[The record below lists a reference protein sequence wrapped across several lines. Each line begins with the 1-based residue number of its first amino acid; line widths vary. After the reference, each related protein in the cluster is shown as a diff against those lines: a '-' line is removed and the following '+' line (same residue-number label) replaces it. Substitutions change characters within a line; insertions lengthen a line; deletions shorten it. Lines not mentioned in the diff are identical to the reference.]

1 MKAHWNILQKTA
13 ALGAAIAVS
22 AAAAGCRSASGAT
35 AEPTKP
41 ERLSI
46 AAVVAESRPI
56 SRYLR
61 VTGSLLADE
70 QAEVSAETSGR
81 VVATPVERG
90 TRVAAGALLVRVSAS
105 ETSARLQEAD
115 ANAAQIQ
122 ARGPRARRAR
132 TQVGGRHRNP
142 RAVRG
147 DRLRAAGQH
156 RGLRDARDPRGD
168 GRACRSDPRRA
179 DGAGTVRV
187 ARQGRPAGAAG
198 RRRLSGSGVLR
209 TGALRVRLGAG
220 GPPRPH
226 RRGDCAQR

>member
-105 ETSARLQEAD
+105 ETSAQLHEAA
-115 ANAAQIQ
+115 ANAPQIE
-122 ARGPRARRAR
+122 ARRRAAGAGGGGPPAVPDGAECRRPVVPVARGGPRARRAR

-156 RGLRDARDPRGD
+156 RGLRDAR
-168 GRACRSDPRRA
+168 
-179 DGAGTVRV
+179 
-187 ARQGRPAGAAG
+187 
-198 RRRLSGSGVLR
+198 
-209 TGALRVRLGAG
+209 
-220 GPPRPH
+220 
-226 RRGDCAQR
+226 